1 VVAGPV
7 PGPLHTGQQF
17 SPRYLIVRLLG
28 MGGMGAVYQAWD
40 AELSVTVAVK
50 VIRPEVTGDPDA
62 ARSIERRFKQ
72 ELLLARQV
80 THRNV
85 VRIHDLG
92 EIDGIK
98 YITMPYIEGEDLASV
113 LKKAGRLPV
122 PRVLAMARQIAAG
135 LQAAHDAGVVHRDLK
150 PPNVMIANDDHAII
164 MDFGIAR
171 SASHGAASISNLA
184 AAGAVLP
191 TSAVEA
197 VTQATGTLAGGVVG
211 TIEYMAPEQVRGESV
226 DQRADIYAFGL
237 MLHDMLTGRSR
248 TAHASAI
255 TELHKR
261 LLEPPA
267 SVNTIVRDVPEPFS
281 QVIARCVEP
290 DANRRFATTAELVAA
305 LDRLDDH
312 GCLRPIRRVV
322 GLPLAAAVVV
332 LLLAVSGATWW
343 FRPEA
348 APVAHDPVSVLIAD
362 FVNDTGDTTF
372 DRTLEPLLKR
382 GLEGAGFI
390 SAFDRSAIRATLG
403 AQPPEQLH
411 EGAAR
416 ALAVQH
422 GIGVVLSGSIGS
434 SGRGYAISVK
444 ATQPYTAEVL
454 ADASGRA
461 ASKEQVVEAATRLV
475 AAVRQALGDETSES
489 SQMFA
494 MASLSATS
502 LGVVREY
509 AAAQNAAS
517 NGRFDEALASA
528 RRAVEL
534 DPKFGIGYQLLAVAS
549 RNLGRVQD
557 AERYSSE
564 ALRYLDGMTERERF
578 STRGM
583 YYRVT
588 GDYPQCVKEYSA
600 LIERYSADVVARNQL
615 ALCASKLRDLQTAVK
630 EMRHVVEMLPTRV
643 LFRDNLALYANYAAD
658 FQTAEQEAQAIKQ
671 PDAYAVLATAFAQ
684 LGQRQFEA
692 AANTYLKLATM
703 GPLGASMA
711 ASGLGDLAMVEGRYS
726 DAARMLDRGAAA
738 DLAAKNADTAAAK
751 LTLLAHVQLL
761 RSQPAAAIAAA
772 RRALD
777 NSNAV
782 GVRFLAAR
790 AFIAADDLP
799 AARGLVESLG
809 SALQAE
815 PRSYAKIL
823 EAEIALQNRNPR
835 QAIALLTEANGL
847 LDTWIGH
854 YVLGRA
860 YLEAGA
866 YAQADSEFD
875 RCIKR
880 RGEVLSLFLDEQ
892 PTYGLMPPVYYYQG
906 RVRQALKS
914 DGFAQSYR
922 EYLAIRGSS
931 SEDRLLAE
939 VPRTAGL

>member
-1 VVAGPV
+1 MAGDAR
-7 PGPLHTGQQF
+7 GPLETGQQF

-50 VIRPEVTGDPDA
+50 VIRPEVTGDPDT

-122 PRVLAMARQIAAG
+122 ARVLAMARQIAAG

-171 SASHGAASISNLA
+171 SAGAAHIANLA
-184 AAGAVLP
+184 AAGPVLP
-191 TSAVEA
+191 VPPVDAI
-197 VTQATGTLAGGVVG
+197 TQVTGTLAGGVVG

-261 LLEPPA
+261 LVQPPP
-267 SVNTIVRDVPEPFS
+267 SVETIVPDVPQPFA

-290 DANRRFATTAELVAA
+290 DAHRRFATTADLVAA

-312 GCLRPIRRVV
+312 GRLRPTRRVV

-332 LLLAVSGATWW
+332 LLLTVSGAIWW

-362 FVNDTGDTTF
+362 FVNHTGDTAF

-390 SAFDRSAIRATLG
+390 SAFDRNAIRATLG
-403 AQPPEQLH
+403 ALPPEQLD

-422 GIGVVLSGSIGS
+422 GIGVVLSGSIGR
-434 SGRGYAISVK
+434 SGRGYEISVK

-454 ADASGRA
+454 ADAGGRA
-461 ASKEQVVEAATRLV
+461 TSKEQVVQAATRLV
-475 AAVRQALGDETSES
+475 ANVRQALGDETSES

-502 LGVVREY
+502 LDVVREY

-528 RRAVEL
+528 QRAVAL
-534 DPKFGIGYQLLAVAS
+534 DPGFGIGYQLLAVAS

-557 AERYSSE
+557 AEKYSGE

-630 EMRHVVEMLPTRV
+630 EMRQVVEMLPSRV

-658 FQTAEQEAQAIKQ
+658 FQTAEQEVQAIKQ
-671 PDAYAVLATAFAQ
+671 PDAYAVLAAAFAQ
-684 LGQRQFEA
+684 LGQRQFDA
-692 AANTYLKLATM
+692 AANTYAKLAAM

-726 DAARMLDRGAAA
+726 DAARILERGVAA
-738 DLAAKNADTAAAK
+738 DLAAKNGDTAAAK
-751 LTLLAHVQLL
+751 LALLAHVQLL
-761 RSQPAAAIAAA
+761 RGQPASATAAA
-772 RRALD
+772 QKALE
-777 NSNAV
+777 NSNTV

-790 AFIAADDLP
+790 AFIAADDP
-799 AARGLVESLG
+799 AAARELVHSLA

-823 EAEIALQNRNPR
+823 EGEIALHNGNPR

-847 LDTWIGH
+847 LDTWIGR

-880 RGEVLSLFLDEQ
+880 RGEALSLFLDEQ

-914 DGFAQSYR
+914 EGFAQSYL
-922 EYLAIRGSS
+922 EYRAIRGSS
-931 SEDRLLAE
+931 SEDSLLKAI
-939 VPRTAGL
+939 PRGAGL